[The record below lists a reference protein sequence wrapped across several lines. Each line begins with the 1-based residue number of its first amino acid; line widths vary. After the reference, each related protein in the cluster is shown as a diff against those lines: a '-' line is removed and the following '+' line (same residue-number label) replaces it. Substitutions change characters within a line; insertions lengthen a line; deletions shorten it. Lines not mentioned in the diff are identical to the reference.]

1 MLAIFDNDYHT
12 VEEGDSASIERLK
25 VHSIDWSTI
34 RCSNKIRLADN
45 LVVHKDSTL
54 EAVEDRRDMRK

>member
-12 VEEGDSASIERLK
+12 VKEEDSASIERLE
-25 VHSIDWSTI
+25 VYSIDRSTI
-34 RCSNKIRLADN
+34 RCNKIRLADN
-45 LVVHKDSTL
+45 LVVHKDSTF